1 MTATSRKT
9 APARKRAVAR
19 PTRAPRDVDVVE
31 VDLEGDF
38 EDEEVDAADA
48 QEIEAEGHYVTA
60 MLADEEIRVVPPG
73 AWKQSWQ
80 TALSNANFT
89 FFAEKVVHP
98 DDLDLY
104 FDIDPTNDEFE
115 QFVSEA
121 AKRGGESLGKSR
133 GPVRSSRHT
142 RRR

>member
-1 MTATSRKT
+1 MTATRKT
-9 APARKRAVAR
+9 PARTRTATR
-19 PTRAPRDVDVVE
+19 PTRPPREVAPVE
-31 VDLEGDF
+31 VEPQDDF
-38 EDEEVDAADA
+38 EDEDVDAADA

-60 MLADEEIRVVPPG
+60 MLDGEEIRVVPPG

-80 TALSNANFT
+80 TALSNGNFT

-98 DDLDLY
+98 EDLDLY
-104 FDIDPTNDEFE
+104 FEIDPTNDEFE
-115 QFVSEA
+115 EFVTEA

-133 GPVRSSRHT
+133 GPGRSSRRT

>member
-1 MTATSRKT
+1 MTKNSRKPR
-9 APARKRAVAR
+9 PARPVRELA
-19 PTRAPRDVDVVE
+19 PTEPE
-31 VDLEGDF
+31 VPDEYDYD
-38 EDEEVDAADA
+38 DEEEADAADA

-73 AWKQSWQ
+73 AWRQSWQ
-80 TALSNANFT
+80 TMLAAAQFNG
-89 FFAEKVVHP
+89 FAKHVVHP

-104 FDIDPTNDEFE
+104 FEVDPTNDEFE
-115 QFVSEA
+115 AFVAEA

-133 GPVRSSRHT
+133 GPARSSRRT